1 MIILRNTT
9 EGQTVY
15 VPRNSGG
22 MTQKR
27 YLTSED
33 LKTVQG
39 ESLVG
44 SGNIQIDVPTKTSE
58 LVNDS
63 GYTDKNYVDSKLAM
77 KADRTEVEAELNKKA
92 DITAL
97 GSYALKTDVPT
108 KTSQLTNDSGFV
120 GTEALGNYATKEE
133 LDGKVDKVE
142 GKGLSANDYT
152 DADKDKVQRALTEHQ
167 SLEEYYTK
175 TESDGKY
182 ATKTELDGKV
192 DKTELGSYALKS
204 DVPTKTSQLTNDSG
218 FVDDEAL
225 AGYATKTELD
235 DYATKAEVP
244 DKTSELTNDSD
255 YTTTS
260 YVDTKITEAL
270 GTVEN
275 KLSTI

>member
-9 EGQTVY
+9 EDQTVY

-27 YLTSED
+27 YLTSDD

-44 SGNIQIDVPTKTSE
+44 SGNIAIDVPVRTSE

-77 KADRTEVEAELNKKA
+77 KADKTEVETELDKKA
-92 DITAL
+92 DKTVL

-108 KTSQLTNDSGFV
+108 KTSQLANDSGFV
-120 GTEALGNYATKEE
+120 DSEALDGYATKGE
-133 LDGKVDKVE
+133 LNGKVDKVE

-152 DADKDKVQRALTEHQ
+152 DADRDKVQRALTEHQ

-175 TESDGKY
+175 TESDNKY
-182 ATKTELDGKV
+182 ATKTDLDSKV
-192 DKTELGSYALKS
+192 D
-204 DVPTKTSQLTNDSG
+204 
-218 FVDDEAL
+218 
-225 AGYATKTELD
+225 KTELD

-244 DKTSELTNDSD
+244 NKTSELTNDSD
-255 YTTTS
+255 YTTTA
-260 YVDTKITEAL
+260 YVDQRITEAL
-270 GTVEN
+270 GTIEN